1 MLGIIKWRR
10 HSFGPNPEFEK
21 NGTQITFS
29 RTAAA
34 LADSD
39 NSRSHIGDGSAV
51 GEPSAVQLR
60 EAIIALFKAQ
70 APQSIEAPWL
80 ENERIQS

>member
-10 HSFGPNPEFEK
+10 HSFGQNREFEK

-34 LADSD
+34 SD
-39 NSRSHIGDGSAV
+39 NSRSHVGDASAV
-51 GEPSAVQLR
+51 GEPSAAQLR